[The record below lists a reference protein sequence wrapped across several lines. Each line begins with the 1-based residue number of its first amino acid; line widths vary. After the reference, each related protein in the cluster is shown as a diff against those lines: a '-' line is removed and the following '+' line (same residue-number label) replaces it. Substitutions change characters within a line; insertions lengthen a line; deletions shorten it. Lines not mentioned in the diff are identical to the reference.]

1 MATPSNKLAAS
12 LEALHKLQADG
23 QVAIRSADL
32 SRVHRERLVQN
43 GFLQKVVKGWYAPAS
58 PDETGGE
65 SAAWYVSFWQFC
77 AAYLNHLK
85 GDDWCLSPEQSIALH
100 TENWTVPKQLL
111 VRSAKARNKVTTL
124 PHGTSLLDVRSKLP
138 DKKKIATKNGLRIY
152 SLPAALVDCG
162 PHKYQQNPTDM
173 RTALAMIKDASEL
186 LEILLD
192 GGHSSIAGRLAGAFR
207 NTGQAQIAD
216 EIVQTMRAASYDV
229 RETDPFAEPS
239 GLAFSQREPSPYAY
253 RIRLMW
259 QEMREVVEANF
270 PAAPKQPINAADYLQ
285 HIEDIYV
292 TDAWHSLSIEGYRV
306 TRELIDRVRE
316 GDWNPDDDA
325 ADREQLNALSA
336 RGYWQAWQTVRTSI
350 EKILAG
356 GNVGEIVRQD
366 HSQWYREMFAPGV
379 TAGIHKPADLAGYRN
394 GPVYIRGSMH
404 VPPNSEAVRD
414 GMSTL
419 FELLE
424 EEKLASVRTVLGH
437 FIFVYIHPYMDG
449 NGRMARFLM
458 NTMLASGG
466 YSWTVVP
473 LEQRNKYM
481 TALEEASVGGD
492 IKPFAKWLG
501 ELVAEAS

>member
-1 MATPSNKLAAS
+1 MATPSDKLAAS
-12 LEALHKLQADG
+12 LEALHMLQADG

-32 SRVHRERLVQN
+32 SRVHRERLVQS
-43 GFLQKVVKGWYAPAS
+43 GFLQKVIKGWYTPAK
-58 PDETGGE
+58 PDETAGD
-65 SAAWYVSFWQFC
+65 STAWYASFWQFC

-85 GDDWCLSPEQSIALH
+85 GDDWCLSPEQSVALH
-100 TENWTVPKQLL
+100 VENWTVPKQLL
-111 VRSAKARNKVTTL
+111 VRAARARNGVTAL

-138 DKKKIATKNGLRIY
+138 DRSRIVTKNGLRIY

-162 PHKYQQNPTDM
+162 SPIYRQNPTDM
-173 RTALAMIKDASEL
+173 HTALAMIKDTSEL

-192 GGHSSIAGRLAGAFR
+192 GGHSAVAGRLAGAFR

-216 EIVQTMRAASYDV
+216 EIVQTMRAAGYDV
-229 RETDPFAEPS
+229 RETDPFAS
-239 GLAFSQREPSPYAY
+239 SYGLAFSKREPSPYAH

-270 PAAPKQPINAADYLQ
+270 PAAPKQPIKAADYLR

-306 TRELIDRVRE
+306 TQELIDRVRE
-316 GDWNPDDDA
+316 GGWNPDADA
-325 ADREQLNALSA
+325 ADREQLDALSA
-336 RGYWQAWQTVRTSI
+336 RGYWQAWQAVRTSI
-350 EKILAG
+350 EQILTGEKAG
-356 GNVGEIVRQD
+356 EVARRD
-366 HSQWYREMFAPGV
+366 HALWYREMFAPGV
-379 TAGIHKPADLAGYRN
+379 VAGIHRPTDLAGYRN
-394 GPVYIRGSMH
+394 GPVYIRGSRH
-404 VPPNSEAVRD
+404 VPANSHVVRD

-419 FELLE
+419 FELLKE
-424 EEKLASVRTVLGH
+424 EELASVRTVLGH

-458 NTMLASGG
+458 NAMLASGG
-466 YSWTVVP
+466 YPWTVVP

-481 TALEEASVGGD
+481 TALEDASVGGN

-501 ELVAEAS
+501 GLVAEAS